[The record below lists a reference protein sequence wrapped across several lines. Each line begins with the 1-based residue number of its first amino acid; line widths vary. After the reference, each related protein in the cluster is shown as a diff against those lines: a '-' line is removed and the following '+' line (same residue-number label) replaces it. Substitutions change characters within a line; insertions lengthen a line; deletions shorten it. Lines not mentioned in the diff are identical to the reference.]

1 MVTLNTDAYRN
12 MPESEILG
20 RRERGAWTEAYA
32 AQWLIE
38 RGYWVS
44 RNIAHDGPFDLV
56 AVNKV
61 GKVSLFDVK
70 YVSYK
75 GKRRDASSF
84 RVRTDLQKIMKIHL
98 LVVDNEGNV
107 LIEPPINGGEA
118 EQGELR
124 GDN

>member
-1 MVTLNTDAYRN
+1 MVRLNIDAYRN

-20 RRERGAWTEAYA
+20 KRERGAWAETFC

-107 LIEPPINGGEA
+107 SIEPPTNGEEA
-118 EQGELR
+118 EETKGE
-124 GDN
+124 

>member
-1 MVTLNTDAYRN
+1 

-20 RRERGAWTEAYA
+20 KRERGAWAETFC

-61 GKVSLFDVK
+61 GKVTLFDVK

-75 GKRRDASSF
+75 GRRRDASSF
-84 RVRTDLQKIMKIHL
+84 RVRSDLQKIMKIHL

-107 LIEPPINGGEA
+107 SIEPPINGEET